1 MAAWLEGRLVFRW
14 GACSERTTGGWC
26 DVPESALVRGV
37 EWLEVED
44 DRLAGL
50 LWQLPGLV
58 LDLVVW
64 LPVVYSSMP
73 LRLLLDIAIS
83 DDFDTT
89 S

>member
-1 MAAWLEGRLVFRW
+1 MEGRLVFRW

-50 LWQLPGLV
+50 L
-58 LDLVVW
+58 
-64 LPVVYSSMP
+64 
-73 LRLLLDIAIS
+73 
-83 DDFDTT
+83 
-89 S
+89 